1 MPFLTLSRLHRPRA
15 LVSRAM
21 VASILLLTATF
32 SQAEA
37 PLTGKDII
45 EKAKQNAS
53 GFQDTTHK
61 VRMVLVDEKGGKSER
76 EMLLKGLVE
85 KDGTSHSLS
94 IFTAPQREKGIALL
108 TDTKPGEADQQWL
121 YLPSTKRLKRITGA
135 NRTSSFR
142 GSEFTFEDLSDQNSS
157 QYRFDLINQEACG
170 SQTCFVI
177 DRFPSTGL
185 ETSYSKTRLWI
196 DTEHYRPIKADFY
209 DQSGKLLKT
218 MEAFD
223 YSLFDNKFWK
233 PAKVVMTNKTNGKAT
248 EMLSLELKMNTGL
261 QPSEFTELAI
271 RSWR

>member
-1 MPFLTLSRLHRPRA
+1 MSRILIAA
-15 LVSRAM
+15 L
-21 VASILLLTATF
+21 LLLTATF
-32 SQAEA
+32 SHAEA

-45 EKAKQNAS
+45 ESAKQNAS
-53 GFQDTTHK
+53 GFQDMTHR

-108 TDTKPGEADQQWL
+108 SEVKAGEADQQWL

-157 QYRFDLINQEACG
+157 QYRFDLINQEACA

-177 DRFPSTGL
+177 DRFPGAGMES
-185 ETSYSKTRLWI
+185 SYSKTRLWI

-218 MEAFD
+218 MEAHD
-223 YSLFDNKFWK
+223 YSLFDNKYWK
-233 PAKVVMTNKTNGKAT
+233 PARVVMSNQTNGKAT

-261 QPSEFTELAI
+261 QASEFTELAI